1 VRFLRRLAG
10 RFLHAAVLVASVIVF
25 NFALIHLAPG
35 DPVDVIAGEM
45 GGANAELMAQ
55 LRAVYGLDRSF
66 PEQLAIYA
74 GKVATGD
81 LGRSYYFNAP
91 VIDLILQRVPAT
103 LLLVAAAIV
112 LAVIGGTLLGAIASR
127 RPNGALSHIVT
138 VLSLAGFSAPAFWTG
153 ILMILMFASVLP
165 IFPVDGMRNVA
176 SGDVSAWSDALDVLH
191 HLVLPA
197 ATLGLIYL
205 AQYSRLARASM
216 IEVLSADYV
225 RTARAKGLPERTVVV
240 KHALRNAVIPV
251 VTIAGLQF
259 GQVLAG
265 AVLVETVFAWPGLGR
280 LAYESILRRDSPTLM
295 GILFFSALM
304 VIVANIVTDLLYRVI
319 DPRLRTE
326 G

>member
-1 VRFLRRLAG
+1 VRLLRRLAG
-10 RFLHAAVLVASVIVF
+10 RLLHAALLVAAVIVF

-45 GGANAELMAQ
+45 GGTNAELMAE
-55 LRAVYGLDRSF
+55 LRAAYGLDRSF
-66 PEQLAIYA
+66 VEQLAIYA
-74 GKVATGD
+74 GKAATGD

-91 VIDLILQRVPAT
+91 VADLILQRVPAT
-103 LLLVAAAIV
+103 LLLVVAAIL
-112 LAVIGGTLLGAIASR
+112 LAVIGGTLLGVIASR
-127 RPNGALSHIVT
+127 RPNGALSHVVT
-138 VLSLAGFSAPAFWTG
+138 VLSLVGFSAPAFWTG
-153 ILMILMFASVLP
+153 ILMILMFASALP
-165 IFPVDGMRNVA
+165 LFPVDGMRNVA
-176 SGDVSAWSDALDVLH
+176 RGEVSAWGDALDVLH

-216 IEVLSADYV
+216 IDVLSADYI
-225 RTARAKGLPERTVVV
+225 RTARAKGLPERVVVV
-240 KHALRNAVIPV
+240 KHALRNAIIPV

-304 VIVANIVTDLLYRVI
+304 VIAANLVTDTLYRVI

>member
-1 VRFLRRLAG
+1 VRLLRRLAG
-10 RFLHAAVLVASVIVF
+10 RALHAALLVGAVIVF

-45 GGANAELMAQ
+45 GGTNAELMAE
-55 LRAVYGLDRSF
+55 LRAAYGLDRSF
-66 PEQLAIYA
+66 IEQLAIYV
-74 GKVATGD
+74 GKAASGD

-91 VIDLILQRVPAT
+91 VTDLILQRVPAT
-103 LLLVAAAIV
+103 LLLVVAAIL
-112 LAVIGGTLLGAIASR
+112 LAVTGGTLLGVLASR
-127 RPNGALSHIVT
+127 RPNGLMSHVVT
-138 VLSLAGFSAPAFWTG
+138 VLSLVGFSAPAFWTG
-153 ILMILMFASVLP
+153 ILMILMFASALP
-165 IFPVDGMRNVA
+165 LFPVDGMRNVA
-176 SGDVSAWSDALDVLH
+176 RGPVSAWGDALDVLH

-197 ATLGLIYL
+197 VTLGLIYL

-280 LAYESILRRDSPTLM
+280 LAYESILRRDSPTLL
-295 GILFFSALM
+295 GILFFSALI
-304 VIVANIVTDLLYRVI
+304 VIAVNILTDILYRVI